1 MTIMK
6 TKLLLAGDIGG
17 TKTSLGIYAP
27 DADGRPR
34 LQREASFASR
44 EHRDLDAILDV
55 FLADG
60 TSVDAAAFGIAGPV
74 EDGVVQVTNLP
85 WRIEAPHLAAKLG
98 CRVRLL
104 NDLEATAWATLAL
117 DPAEVVVLNEG
128 VERPGTRCVI
138 AAGTGLGQAL
148 LAWDGARYHV
158 IATEGGHADFAP
170 RDPTGIALLEFLLER
185 YPRAS
190 WERVLSGAGLCN
202 VFDFVVERLG
212 IAPSASTTDRLVSA
226 DVAQV
231 VGEQAVAGVC
241 PASRRAVE
249 IFVAAYGA
257 QAGNLALTGMGVG
270 GVYVAGGIAPK
281 LLPLLQSGAFL
292 EAFTAKQPFVELM
305 RRIPVRVMTDANAP
319 RNGAAAV
326 AGSLL
331 D

>member
-1 MTIMK
+1 MK
-6 TKLLLAGDIGG
+6 TKLLLAGDLGG
-17 TKTSLGIYAP
+17 TKTSLGIYAT

-44 EHRDLDAILDV
+44 EHPDFEAILDV

-60 TSVDAAAFGIAGPV
+60 AGVEAAAFGIAGPV

-85 WRIEAPHLAAKLG
+85 WRIEAPQLAAKLG

-117 DPAEVVVLNEG
+117 DSAEVVVLNEG
-128 VERPGTRCVI
+128 IERTGSRCVI

-148 LAWDGARYHV
+148 LAWDGARHHV
-158 IATEGGHADFAP
+158 IATEGGHTDFAP
-170 RDPTGIALLEFLLER
+170 RDATGIALLEFLLER

-190 WERVLSGAGLCN
+190 WERVLSGAGLRN
-202 VFDFVVERLG
+202 VFAFVVERLG
-212 IAPSASTTDRLVSA
+212 IAPSASTNDRLEA
-226 DVAQV
+226 GDLAQV

-257 QAGNLALTGMGVG
+257 QAGNLALTSMAVG

-281 LLPLLQSGAFL
+281 LLPLLQSGVFL
-292 EAFTAKQPFVELM
+292 EAFTAKEPFAQLM
-305 RRIPVRVMTDANAP
+305 RRIPVRVLIDANAP

-326 AGSLL
+326 AARLL
-331 D
+331 V